1 MIRRVGIVAAPYKPH
16 ATESARDLAG
26 RLAALGVETISQ
38 MRTGHDDSFAEALE
52 TDLVI
57 VLCGDGSLLA
67 VAREAA
73 PRGTPVLGVAM
84 GSFGFL
90 AETKYEVLCE
100 HLDGLLHEEPT
111 IERRPL
117 RRVRLL
123 HDDETAFE
131 ALGLNDAVLQRS
143 IEAPLATAAV
153 FVDDEYV
160 ATYEGDGLIV
170 ATATGSTAYSL
181 SVGGPIVDPAVPATV
196 IVPISPH
203 TLRRRPMVVAAA
215 AAVKVSVG
223 ARDPARADLRLSI
236 DGQIRRK
243 VAVGD
248 TVLVTQ
254 SEHSVKLVRLD
265 SESFYH
271 KMRTK
276 LFY

>member
-26 RLAALGVETISQ
+26 RLDEAGVETVSQ
-38 MRTGHDDSFAEALE
+38 MRTGHDDRFDEALA

-57 VLCGDGSLLA
+57 VLGGDGSLLA

-73 PRGTPVLGVAM
+73 PLGVPVLGVAM
-84 GSFGFL
+84 GGFGFL
-90 AETKYEVLCE
+90 AETQFDVLCDG
-100 HLDGLLHEEPT
+100 LDGLLKNDLV

-123 HDDETAFE
+123 RDEESVFE
-131 ALGLNDAVLQRS
+131 SLALNDAVMQRD
-143 IEAPLATAAV
+143 IESPLATAAV
-153 FVDDEYV
+153 FVNDEYV
-160 ATYEGDGLIV
+160 ASYEGDGLIV
-170 ATATGSTAYSL
+170 ATATGSTGYGL
-181 SVGGPIVDPAVPATV
+181 SVGGPIVDPALPATV

-203 TLRRRPMVVAAA
+203 TLVQRAIVVAADA
-215 AAVKVSVG
+215 EVRVTAG
-223 ARDPARADLRLSI
+223 ARDVERADLRLSV
-236 DGQIRRK
+236 DGQIRHK

-248 TVLVTQ
+248 TVLVAH

-265 SESFYH
+265 GESFYH

-276 LFY
+276 LF